1 MTHKHTHTCAIAGML
16 NIFGDHWTWLVVRE
30 AFYGATRFKDFQ
42 RNTGISRN
50 LLADRLSVLV
60 DEGIFKKTDI
70 GTQGTRFAYELTD
83 KGQSLQPVLAAM
95 TLWGNEHVF
104 GAGNEPVLMVDQK
117 SGLRVEALHPVN
129 AKGRKVL
136 PENVIAMPGPG
147 ASKATI
153 RRLEEAAAQDGS

>member
-60 DEGIFKKTDI
+60 DEGIFKKIDI

-83 KGQSLQPVLAAM
+83 KGRSLQHVLAAM

-104 GAGNEPVLMVDQK
+104 GAGNEPVVMVDQK
-117 SGLRVEALHPVN
+117 TGQRVEALQPVN
-129 AKGRKVL
+129 ADGRKVR
-136 PENVIAMPGPG
+136 PENVILTPGPG

-153 RRLEEAAAQDGS
+153 RRLQEAAAQDGS